1 MEWFKKLPVG
11 SKLIGGFLA
20 VAAVGA
26 VIGINGIQKSSQIND
41 LAQLMYE
48 REIAGMLH
56 ATEANIN
63 LVAAGRAMRSALLSV
78 SEQERATHLQAAS
91 QSVSQAMGELDSSAQ
106 FFVSD
111 GGKALARDAAAAL
124 RDYAA
129 GLDQVAAL
137 LKEEELANVRAST
150 DKMRAVRPLADKA
163 DDLLGKLVERK
174 RGDAKA
180 LNEETDTIY
189 SRIRVLLISLTV
201 GGALVGLAIGVAL
214 TRSLTRALGG
224 EPAAVALAAN
234 AIAAGDLSLP
244 IDTSRAG
251 AGSVVA
257 AMHDMQR
264 ALRSVVGTVREAS
277 DSIATGAGQISMGNA
292 DLSQR
297 TEEQASNLE
306 ETAASME
313 ELTSTVQSSAD
324 VSRQAAELARSAS
337 AAAHDGGRVVGQVVS
352 TMAEIN
358 TSSQRISDIIG
369 VIDGIAFQTNILAL
383 NAAVEA
389 ARAGEQGRGFAVV
402 ASEVRSL
409 AQRSA
414 AAAKEIKG
422 LIEDSVGRVE
432 KGSQLVNDAGQVMD
446 TLVAQVRSV
455 ADLIGDITTA
465 TQEQT
470 AGISQI
476 NEAVTQLDTV
486 TQQNAALVE
495 EAAAAADSL
504 NHQAQ
509 QLVQAVAVFRLG
521 AEAQRPAPATGHAA
535 PGAPQRRAPALPRV
549 AQKAAPGA
557 DASWARF

>member
-111 GGKALARDAAAAL
+111 GGKALAREAAAAL

-137 LKEEELANVRAST
+137 LKEEELANVRASS

-189 SRIRVLLISLTV
+189 SRIRVLLISLTA

-251 AGSVVA
+251 VGSVVA
-257 AMHDMQR
+257 AMHDMQS

-277 DSIATGAGQISMGNA
+277 DSIATGAGQISVGNA

-557 DASWARF
+557 DASWTRF